1 MNQRSLRPL
10 LVVLAIAACGE
21 DGDGAPAQMPGA
33 GGGSGGTE
41 DMTSGAGGAA
51 TPEEQLPDLVLDA
64 AYLLDTTA
72 LDTVTVDDVCRLQE
86 GCVTGLGE
94 RKVVRF
100 GSRTGNV
107 GSADFVLGVARDD
120 NPLWTRNTCRD
131 SYDLVGFARY
141 ALIDRATNELV
152 VAGAKNG
159 FCIADADH
167 YRDDFGFCNVYDCEH
182 QGIGQ
187 GCADNYGSE
196 LECQWVD
203 VTGVPPGA
211 YELRVTINA
220 DRTVPE
226 LGYDNN
232 VVRVQLELGED
243 ELSVVR

>member
-1 MNQRSLRPL
+1 MNQISLRPVFAL
-10 LVVLAIAACGE
+10 LAVAACGGE
-21 DGDGAPAQMPGA
+21 TNGGGAAGMSG
-33 GGGSGGTE
+33 GGGSGSQE
-41 DMTSGAGGAA
+41 MTSGAGGGSAG
-51 TPEEQLPDLVLDA
+51 EQLPDLVLDA
-64 AYLLDTTA
+64 DYLIDTTT
-72 LDTVTVDDVCRLQE
+72 LDTVTVEDVCQLQE

-107 GSADFVLGVARDD
+107 GNADFVLGVARED

-131 SYDLVGFARY
+131 SFDLVGFARY
-141 ALIDRATNELV
+141 ALLDRSTNEEV
-152 VAGAKNG
+152 VVGAKSG

-167 YRDDFGFCNVYDCEH
+167 YVDDFGFCNVYDCEH

-196 LECQWVD
+196 LECQWIDITD
-203 VTGVPPGA
+203 VKPGA

-220 DRTVPE
+220 DRSVPE

-232 VVRVQLELGED
+232 VVRVQLDIGENELQ
-243 ELSVVR
+243 VVR